1 MNCSCLLTTQK
12 MLRLL
17 LAGIF
22 ISYSFLRLSASLIR
36 YSYQLLVT
44 GGRCYSLLYQLLLAV
59 SAAFINSHF
68 RYYFQV
74 LLSGNFITYPYELFA
89 STIPI
94 WYFCSDKL
102 TFISET
108 LKGNFLWLLLTPIM
122 YPYFPSERGNNQI
135 RLQVKFT
142 AFTSLRKRKQYIYSE
157 I

>member
-102 TFISET
+102 TFISKT
-108 LKGNFLWLLLTPIM
+108 LKGNFFMATSDSYNVPL
-122 YPYFPSERGNNQI
+122 FPFGTG
-135 RLQVKFT
+135 K
-142 AFTSLRKRKQYIYSE
+142 
-157 I
+157 

>member
-1 MNCSCLLTTQK
+1 MNCSCVLTTQK

-108 LKGNFLWLLLTPIM
+108 LKGNFFMAASDSYNVPL
-122 YPYFPSERGNNQI
+122 FPFGTG
-135 RLQVKFT
+135 K
-142 AFTSLRKRKQYIYSE
+142 
-157 I
+157 

>member
-1 MNCSCLLTTQK
+1 MNYSCLLITQK
-12 MLRLL
+12 MIRLL

-22 ISYSFLRLSASLIR
+22 ISYSFLHLSATLIR

-102 TFISET
+102 TFISKT
-108 LKGNFLWLLLTPIM
+108 LKGNFFMATSDSYNVPL
-122 YPYFPSERGNNQI
+122 FPFGTG
-135 RLQVKFT
+135 K
-142 AFTSLRKRKQYIYSE
+142 
-157 I
+157 